1 MAAAAPAKEAVNGIP
16 AGELKKVERKKGVT
30 WVLRYRSNG
39 KEQTPL
45 IVGLVSDF
53 PSEDAANVKVDR
65 LGVRITINCTNPK
78 TNRVR
83 FDELAEYYLK
93 VEFDPE
99 VTAKAF
105 IVT

>member
-1 MAAAAPAKEAVNGIP
+1 VS
-16 AGELKKVERKKGVT
+16 

-53 PSEDAANVKVDR
+53 PSEDEANVEVDR
-65 LGVRITINCTNPK
+65 LGFRVRINCTNQK
-78 TNRVR
+78 TNRVK

-99 VTAKAF
+99 VTANRSRRTRSPFLTTTSA
-105 IVT
+105 TS